1 MKKKGFWHA
10 LIFIL
15 LALLLASSML
25 LVACGGGGGEK
36 ETPTVTATPTATATT
51 APTATP
57 IPIATPTITAT
68 PTPTSSGAPV
78 KIGGITAWSGPMA
91 MAGVALADPI
101 IKLVEWQ
108 VKQQGGILGGR
119 EVQVVKYD
127 SQGTVAGVQSGAIKL
142 IKEDNVSV
150 LVFGGVTGAD
160 NQAVA
165 TFAKENQIL
174 YVSFGSVYE
183 EAGIFNVSAT
193 TSDFTSTIGV
203 FIKQVLKPE
212 TAAIL
217 SGEQMD
223 SRNRVNDNYKPQLES
238 AGIKIV
244 YEEYASEASQDFSA
258 YLTKIKYLNPD
269 VLLIDFVPPEPYVT
283 IAKQIMELGGWGD
296 IKVVVL
302 PGADLAK
309 KQPGAD
315 GWYQMTLWVPGG
327 TYPGSVK
334 FETDFKAINGTLPGP
349 NHVYWYNCL
358 WTAINAIELAGT
370 DTDRVAI
377 AQAARSGKLE
387 WETPMGL
394 ARYNTAG
401 SPQLRY
407 MVTHVEN
414 KNLVLVPFSFS
425 Q

>member
-10 LIFIL
+10 LIFIF
-15 LALLLASSML
+15 LALLLASSMF
-25 LVACGGGGGEK
+25 VAACGGGGGEK
-36 ETPTVTATPTATATT
+36 ETPTATATPTAT
-51 APTATP
+51 PTETP
-57 IPIATPTITAT
+57 VSTATPTITTSPT
-68 PTPTSSGAPV
+68 PTPNEGPV

-91 MAGVALADPI
+91 MAGVAIADPI

-119 EVQVVKYD
+119 EVQVIRYD
-127 SQGTVAGVQSGAIKL
+127 SAGTVAGVQSGAIKL
-142 IKEDNVSV
+142 TKEDNVSV

-165 TFAKENQIL
+165 TFAGENQIL
-174 YVSFGSVYE
+174 YVSFGTAYK
-183 EAGIFNVSAT
+183 EAGNFCVSAT
-193 TSDFTSTIGV
+193 TSDFTSTIGR

-217 SGEQMD
+217 CGEQMD
-223 SRNRVNDNYKPQLES
+223 SRNRVNDNYKPQLAS
-238 AGIKIV
+238 AGIKVI

-258 YLTKIKYLNPD
+258 YLTKIKYENPD
-269 VLLIDFVPPEPYVT
+269 VLLIDFVPYEPYMT

-302 PGADLAK
+302 PGADMTK

-315 GWYQMTLWVPGG
+315 GWYLLTLWVPGG

-334 FETDFKAINGTLPGP
+334 FETEYQAMHGRLPGSTT
-349 NHVYWYNCL
+349 VYWYNCL
-358 WTAINAIELAGT
+358 WTAIHAMELAGT

-377 AQAARSGKLE
+377 AKAARSGKLQ

-394 ARYNTAG
+394 ARYNTEG
-401 SPQLRY
+401 DPQLSY
-407 MVTHVEN
+407 SVTHVEN

>member
-1 MKKKGFWHA
+1 MGKKGFWHV
-10 LIFIL
+10 LIFVFLALVLASGML
-15 LALLLASSML
+15 LA
-25 LVACGGGGGEK
+25 ACGGGGGEK
-36 ETPTVTATPTATATT
+36 ETPTVTATPTAT
-51 APTATP
+51 PTETSVST
-57 IPIATPTITAT
+57 ATPTITTT
-68 PTPTSSGAPV
+68 PTPTPNEGPV

-91 MAGVALADPI
+91 MAGVSLADPI

-119 EVQVVKYD
+119 EVQVVRYD
-127 SQGTVAGVQSGAIKL
+127 SAGTVAGVISGAIKL
-142 IKEDNVSV
+142 TKEDNVSV

-160 NQAVA
+160 NEAVM

-174 YVSFGSVYE
+174 YVSFGKVYE
-183 EAGIFNVSAT
+183 NAGNFTVSAT
-193 TSDFTSTIGV
+193 TTDFTSTMGS

-212 TAAIL
+212 TVAIL
-217 SGEQMD
+217 SGDQMD
-223 SRNRVNDNYKPQLES
+223 SRDRVNENYKPQLEA

-258 YLTKIKYLNPD
+258 YLTKIKYVDPD

-309 KQPGAD
+309 RYPGAD

-334 FETDFKAINGTLPGP
+334 FETEFKAVNGILPSS

-377 AQAARSGKLE
+377 AQAARSGKLQ

-394 ARYNTAG
+394 ARYNTEG
-401 SPQLRY
+401 DPQLSY

-414 KNLVLVPFSFS
+414 KNLVVVPFSFS

>member
-1 MKKKGFWHA
+1 MEKRRLWHR
-10 LIFIL
+10 LVFIL
-15 LALLLASSML
+15 LALI
-25 LVACGGGGGEK
+25 LVSGIFVAACGDDNNN
-36 ETPTVTATPTATATT
+36 ETVMPTE
-51 APTATP
+51 
-57 IPIATPTITAT
+57 TPTITVTPTIITTST
-68 PTPTSSGAPV
+68 PTPNEGPV

-91 MAGVALADPI
+91 MAGVSLADPV

-127 SQGTVAGVQSGAIKL
+127 SGGNVAGVQAGAIKL
-142 IKEDNVSV
+142 TKEDNVSV

-160 NQAVA
+160 NEAVM

-174 YVSFGSVYE
+174 YVCFGKISE
-183 EAGIFNVSAT
+183 DAGIFTVSAT
-193 TSDFTSTIGV
+193 TSDFTGTIGL
-203 FIKQVLKPE
+203 FIKQILKPQ

-217 SGEQMD
+217 CGEQMD
-223 SRNRVNDNYKPQLES
+223 SRNRVKDDYKPQFES
-238 AGIKIV
+238 AGIKVI
-244 YEEYASEASQDFSA
+244 YEDYASEASQDFSP
-258 YLTKIKYLNPD
+258 YLTKIKYDNPD
-269 VLLIDFVPPEPYVT
+269 VLLMDFVPPEPYVT
-283 IAKQIMELGGWGD
+283 IAKQIMELGGWGN

-334 FETDFKAINGTLPGP
+334 FETEYKTVNGVLPGS
-349 NHVYWYNCL
+349 NTIYWYNCL
-358 WTAINAIELAGT
+358 WTAINAMVLAGN
-370 DTDRVAI
+370 DTDRIAI

-394 ARYNTAG
+394 ARYNTEG
-401 SPQLRY
+401 DPQLSY

-414 KNLVLVPFSFS
+414 KSLVIVPFNFS

>member
-1 MKKKGFWHA
+1 MKKKGFWHV
-10 LIFIL
+10 LIFIF
-15 LALLLASSML
+15 LALLIASSMF
-25 LVACGGGGGEK
+25 VAACGGGEK
-36 ETPTVTATPTATATT
+36 ETPTVTATPTAT
-51 APTATP
+51 PTETSVLT
-57 IPIATPTITAT
+57 ATPTITTT
-68 PTPTSSGAPV
+68 PTPTPNEGPV

-108 VKQQGGILGGR
+108 VKQEGGILGGR
-119 EVQVVKYD
+119 EVQVVRYD

-142 IKEDNVSV
+142 LKEDNVAV
-150 LVFGGVTGAD
+150 LVFGGVSGAD
-160 NQAVA
+160 NHAA
-165 TFAKENQIL
+165 STFAKENQIL
-174 YVSFGSVYE
+174 YVSFGDVPE
-183 EAGIFNVSAT
+183 DAGIFTVSAT
-193 TSDFTSTIGV
+193 TSDFTSTIGS

-212 TAAIL
+212 TVAIL

-223 SRNRVNDNYKPQLES
+223 SRDRVNQDYKPQLES

-258 YLTKIKYLNPD
+258 YLTKIKYENPD

-309 KQPGAD
+309 RQPGAD

-327 TYPGSVK
+327 TYPGSIK
-334 FETDFKAINGTLPGP
+334 FETQFKSINGTLPGS

-358 WTAINAIELAGT
+358 WTAIHAMELAGT

-377 AQAARSGKLE
+377 AKAARSGKLE

-394 ARYNTAG
+394 ARYNTEG
-401 SPQLRY
+401 SPQLSY

-414 KNLVLVPFSFS
+414 KNLVIVPFNFS
-425 Q
+425 P